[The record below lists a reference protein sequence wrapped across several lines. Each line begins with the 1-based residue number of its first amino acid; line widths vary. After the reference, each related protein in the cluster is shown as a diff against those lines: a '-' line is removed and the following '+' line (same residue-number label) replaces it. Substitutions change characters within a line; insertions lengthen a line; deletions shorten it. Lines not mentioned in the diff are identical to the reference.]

1 MAPAPLM
8 NQPEFSRKVSRAR
21 RGDTGCP
28 QRSGI
33 NGRLLSAVAVIL
45 CLQFGCV
52 TEYSGGTQ
60 RTSDP
65 DATLDKRVALA
76 RQYIG
81 VGDWENAKRNLE
93 LAQEIDPQNA
103 EVFEAF
109 ALVYQSTGEF
119 ERAELQ
125 FEAALKADPKLS
137 RARNNYAA
145 YLYSQGRYTEA
156 EREFRRV
163 TEDTLY
169 SGRPMAFV
177 NLGLCQLQL
186 QDKVGA
192 ESAFTRALAMDRG
205 NPVALLEMGFLR
217 LEAGDTGD
225 ANRYHGAYKT
235 VSPQQSPRG
244 LLLGLMIADA
254 TGDQDALGSYEL
266 ALRNLY
272 PDSPEYKVW
281 KERQSR

>member
-1 MAPAPLM
+1 MTLLVVANQSENRRRISSGQACFAPIAVKG
-8 NQPEFSRKVSRAR
+8 R
-21 RGDTGCP
+21 
-28 QRSGI
+28 I
-33 NGRLLSAVAVIL
+33 NGRTLLAMAGIICVLA
-45 CLQFGCV
+45 GCV
-52 TEYSGGTQ
+52 TEISGGTQ

-93 LAQEIDPQNA
+93 LAQEIDADNA
-103 EVFEAF
+103 EVAEAF

-119 ERAELQ
+119 EMAEQQ
-125 FEAALKADPKLS
+125 FRAALKADPKLS

-145 YLYSQGRYTEA
+145 FLYSRRRYVEA
-156 EREFRRV
+156 EREFQRV

-177 NLGLCQLQL
+177 NLGLCRIQLE
-186 QDKVGA
+186 DKPGA
-192 ESAFTRALAMDRG
+192 ESAFNRALAMDRR
-205 NPVALLEMGFLR
+205 NPVALLEMGFLL
-217 LEAGDTGD
+217 LEAGDTGE
-225 ANRYHGAYKT
+225 ANRYHGAYRT

-244 LLLGLMIADA
+244 LLLGLLIAEA
-254 TGDQDALGSYEL
+254 MGDQDALGSYEL

-272 PDSPEYKVW
+272 PDSSEYNTW
-281 KERQSR
+281 RERQSR

>member
-1 MAPAPLM
+1 MKAKGLPQSQLECGARLG
-8 NQPEFSRKVSRAR
+8 RAAQGHSGGLF
-21 RGDTGCP
+21 RGGALL
-28 QRSGI
+28 I
-33 NGRLLSAVAVIL
+33 LLSLMV
-45 CLQFGCV
+45 GCV

-60 RTSDP
+60 MSSNP

-93 LAQEIDPQNA
+93 LAREVDPENA

-119 ERAELQ
+119 EMAENQ
-125 FEAALKADPKLS
+125 FLAALKAEPKLS

-145 YLYSQGRYTEA
+145 FLYAQGRYIEA
-156 EREFRRV
+156 EREFFRV

-169 SGRPMAFV
+169 SGRPMTFV
-177 NLGLCQLQL
+177 NLGLCRLQL
-186 QDKVGA
+186 DDNAGA
-192 ESAFTRALAMDRG
+192 EAAFTRALSMDRR
-205 NPVALLEMGFLR
+205 NLVALLEMGFLR
-217 LEAGDTGD
+217 LEAGDTNE
-225 ANRYHGAYKT
+225 AARYHSAYRT

-244 LLLGLMIADA
+244 LLLGLEIAGQ

-272 PDSPEYKVW
+272 PDSLEYRAW
-281 KERQSR
+281 IERQSR

>member
-1 MAPAPLM
+1 MVLLGLM
-8 NQPEFSRKVSRAR
+8 
-21 RGDTGCP
+21 G
-28 QRSGI
+28 
-33 NGRLLSAVAVIL
+33 
-45 CLQFGCV
+45 GCV
-52 TEYSGGTQ
+52 TEHSGGTQ
-60 RTSDP
+60 MSSDP
-65 DATLDKRVALA
+65 DAALDKRVALA

-93 LAQEIDPQNA
+93 LAQEVDPNNA

-119 ERAELQ
+119 EMAENQ
-125 FEAALKADPKLS
+125 FRAALKAEPTLS

-145 YLYSQGRYTEA
+145 FLYSQGRFIEA
-156 EREFRRV
+156 EREFYRV

-177 NLGLCQLQL
+177 NLGLCRLQL
-186 QDKVGA
+186 EDNPGA
-192 ESAFTRALAMDRG
+192 EAAFTRALSMDRR
-205 NPVALLEMGFLR
+205 NPVALLELGFLR
-217 LEAGDTGD
+217 LEAGDTNE
-225 ANRYHGAYKT
+225 AARYHGAYRT

-244 LLLGLMIADA
+244 LLLGLEIADQ

-272 PDSPEYKVW
+272 PDSLEYRAW
-281 KERQSR
+281 MERQSR

>member
-1 MAPAPLM
+1 MTTYPLRKPLL
-8 NQPEFSRKVSRAR
+8 NFSRVV
-21 RGDTGCP
+21 
-28 QRSGI
+28 RSP
-33 NGRLLSAVAVIL
+33 RKSAVTAALRGGIL
-45 CLQFGCV
+45 VAILLALAGCV

-60 RTSDP
+60 MTSDP

-93 LAQEIDPQNA
+93 LAQEIDPENA

-109 ALVYQSTGEF
+109 ALVYQSTGEV
-119 ERAELQ
+119 EMAESQ
-125 FEAALKADPKLS
+125 FQAALKTDPGLS

-145 YLYSQGRYTEA
+145 FLYSRGRYVEA
-156 EREFRRV
+156 ESEFYRV

-177 NLGLCQLQL
+177 NLGLCRLRL
-186 QDKVGA
+186 SNASGA
-192 ESAFTRALAMDRG
+192 EAAFSRALSMDRR

-217 LEAGDTGD
+217 LEAGDTD
-225 ANRYHGAYKT
+225 EAARYHGAYKT
-235 VSPQQSPRG
+235 VSPEQSPRG
-244 LLLGLMIADA
+244 LLLGLEIADQ
-254 TGDQDALGSYEL
+254 TGDQDGLGSYEL

-272 PDSPEYKVW
+272 PDSLEYRAW
-281 KERQSR
+281 IERQSR

>member
-1 MAPAPLM
+1 MTLLVVANQSENLRRISSGQACFAPIAVKG
-8 NQPEFSRKVSRAR
+8 R
-21 RGDTGCP
+21 
-28 QRSGI
+28 I
-33 NGRLLSAVAVIL
+33 NGRTLLAMAGIICVLA
-45 CLQFGCV
+45 GCV
-52 TEYSGGTQ
+52 TEISGGTQ

-93 LAQEIDPQNA
+93 LAQEIDADNA
-103 EVFEAF
+103 EVAEAF

-119 ERAELQ
+119 EMAEQQ
-125 FEAALKADPKLS
+125 FRAALKADPKLS

-145 YLYSQGRYTEA
+145 FLYSRGRYVEA
-156 EREFRRV
+156 EREFQRV

-177 NLGLCQLQL
+177 NLGLCRIQLE
-186 QDKVGA
+186 DKPGA
-192 ESAFTRALAMDRG
+192 ESAFNRALAMDRR
-205 NPVALLEMGFLR
+205 NPVALLEMGFLL
-217 LEAGDTGD
+217 LEAGDTGE
-225 ANRYHGAYKT
+225 ANRYHGAYRT

-244 LLLGLMIADA
+244 LLLGLLIAEA
-254 TGDQDALGSYEL
+254 MGDQDALGSYEL

-272 PDSPEYKVW
+272 PDSSEYNTW
-281 KERQSR
+281 RERQSR